1 MKFFLPPLLL
11 CILLPFSPS
20 LGQEN
25 LDSARLLWSEG
36 KLYPAQKQLI
46 NFLSRDSANLEAHLL
61 EAYIEF
67 WTGRLPAARKRIER
81 MQAMNPGYA
90 PAGGLLSEIKAVSA
104 PWASLQAGYLSDDQ
118 PLGAL
123 RTKAEAGQYVS
134 WVFNPAFRF
143 EYSHFSHEGE
153 ALPIFQVRL
162 ADQILLARTK
172 TRLEISAGLL
182 APLTGGNPSKGFGG
196 IVLSQTLP
204 LHFALDAGIEKRP
217 YLYTLRSVQAPFT
230 ETFTQAALRFDRGGA
245 WLGKAAW
252 EQQRYSGGNT
262 VTTLYAWFLAPL
274 LNRWGLKV
282 QAGYAFSRAN
292 AQESRFLPTR
302 AYDPNLPDTTFIPGI
317 YDPYFT
323 PANQEVHSVL
333 AVVQYATKSDWQFSA
348 KVNAGIVAEADIPY
362 FYPDFA
368 AFDLI
373 VFYRGFERGKYSPL
387 EITGEVRRGI
397 GQHTSISASYTYQ
410 KLLFYTL
417 HYGGV
422 QIKHQFLK

>member
-1 MKFFLPPLLL
+1 MKNFLPLF
-11 CILLPFSPS
+11 ILFCFLPSAH
-20 LGQEN
+20 LQGQDDLER
-25 LDSARLLWSEG
+25 ARLLWSEG
-36 KLYPAQKQLI
+36 RIYPAQQELLAY
-46 NFLSRDSANLEAHLL
+46 LSRDSAHLEANLRQ
-61 EAYIEF
+61 AYLEF

-81 MQAMNPGYA
+81 MRSVNPGYT
-90 PAGGLLSEIKAVSA
+90 PAGGLLSEIKAVSM
-104 PWASLQAGYLSDDQ
+104 PWASLQTGYIADDQ
-118 PLGAL
+118 PLSAL
-123 RTKAEAGQYVS
+123 RTKVEAGQYVS
-134 WVFNPAFRF
+134 WLFNPTLRF

-162 ADQILLARTK
+162 SDQILLARTK

-182 APLTGGNPSKGFGG
+182 APLAGGNASKGFGG
-196 IVLSQTLP
+196 IILSQTLP
-204 LHFALDAGIEKRP
+204 LHFTLDAGLEKRP
-217 YLYTLRSVQAPFT
+217 YLYTLRSIQAPFT
-230 ETFTQAALRFDRGGA
+230 ETFTQAALRFDRGGN

-252 EQQRYSGGNT
+252 ERQRFSDGND

-282 QAGYAFSRAN
+282 QAGYAYSHAN
-292 AQESRFLPTR
+292 AKESRFLPTQ

-333 AVVQYATKSDWQFSA
+333 AVVQYATKNNWRFSA
-348 KVNAGIVAEADIPY
+348 KVNAGILAEADIPY

-368 AFDLI
+368 TFDLI
-373 VFYRGFERGKYSPL
+373 VFYRGFERSSYTPL
-387 EITGEVRRGI
+387 EITGEVQRGI
-397 GQHTSISASYTYQ
+397 GQHTSVSATYTYQ
-410 KLLFYTL
+410 KLLFYSL